1 VAGGLLSVDTLAVRA
16 PRAAADALGTFGLAR
31 GRTGELSYRVA
42 ADSLGAFRRY
52 LPADTGRAAV
62 RPAVNAAR
70 VAIARQDSIERAR
83 STAVAVAA
91 GAAAPPVQAPRVDS
105 LPALPRDSLSGAV
118 YAAGTVRGGLQG
130 FDLRGRAGVQS
141 LVALGN
147 QVERARVAY
156 TWIGAMRPDAVLAV
170 AASAD
175 SVRAAGFQLDS
186 LDARGT
192 WRKPGGTAQVAVF
205 QDVGRSYALRG
216 EYAVYPDRSEAR
228 FSDVRLRFDTTVWAS
243 TRLGTVR
250 WGRPGLEVDDIELVD
265 GRGGRIFADGTVPTE
280 GAANLR
286 LQVQGFELAD
296 ALGLVQSDVPMRG
309 RVTLDAAL
317 TGTRRAPLLRATAAL
332 DSANY
337 RGTAV
342 PATRAGVTY
351 AAGRAEVT
359 AEGLLAGRRVLT
371 AEGSVPVNLA
381 LEGVTGP
388 RVAQDATVTATARL
402 DSLPLD
408 LAERFT
414 DAVSNVRGAA
424 SGTLTASGSLRRP
437 VLTGEVRVP
446 SGQMRVVPLG
456 ITLSQLAAAIRLRG
470 DTVVIDSIA
479 GNSQGRI
486 LLAGGIGIRDVAKP
500 SFDLRLRADRARMLD
515 GDMGRINANA
525 QIAVYGPFDRVFVS
539 GGARVLGGTINIPKS
554 DGTQSLSAG
563 DPSVF
568 AVIDTTRLAN
578 QDLVP
583 AQSPLLQNLRVD
595 VSVGIDRDTWV
606 RSDEANVEIYSDGDL
621 RVQVDRRKQALVMDG
636 VVNTDRGEYT
646 YLSKRFQ
653 VKRGTVTFLGTQEL
667 DPNLQIAAEYDVRQ
681 AASEPLT
688 IRILIGGQLS
698 APRITLESDA
708 TPPIPQSDLLTY
720 LAFGQ
725 TSGSLL
731 NFGGSSISGQDASR
745 SLVGN
750 VASLATTQLT
760 SVALGELADEFE
772 RQTAR
777 SLGADQFNITPS
789 PNLPAEVAR
798 ADISGAQ
805 RLLLTTQIEYGKY
818 FNRQLFVGLQA
829 TPLFWQAQPAIPG
842 FRVQYRFASRP
853 GLSIESAWQPRF
865 FPGIPTLG
873 NADLLQ
879 KNAFGA
885 FLVRQWRF

>member
-1 VAGGLLSVDTLAVRA
+1 
-16 PRAAADALGTFGLAR
+16 
-31 GRTGELSYRVA
+31 
-42 ADSLGAFRRY
+42 
-52 LPADTGRAAV
+52 
-62 RPAVNAAR
+62 
-70 VAIARQDSIERAR
+70 
-83 STAVAVAA
+83 
-91 GAAAPPVQAPRVDS
+91 
-105 LPALPRDSLSGAV
+105 
-118 YAAGTVRGGLQG
+118 
-130 FDLRGRAGVQS
+130 
-141 LVALGN
+141 
-147 QVERARVAY
+147 
-156 TWIGAMRPDAVLAV
+156 
-170 AASAD
+170 
-175 SVRAAGFQLDS
+175 
-186 LDARGT
+186 
-192 WRKPGGTAQVAVF
+192 
-205 QDVGRSYALRG
+205 
-216 EYAVYPDRSEAR
+216 
-228 FSDVRLRFDTTVWAS
+228 
-243 TRLGTVR
+243 
-250 WGRPGLEVDDIELVD
+250 
-265 GRGGRIFADGTVPTE
+265 
-280 GAANLR
+280 
-286 LQVQGFELAD
+286 
-296 ALGLVQSDVPMRG
+296 
-309 RVTLDAAL
+309 
-317 TGTRRAPLLRATAAL
+317 
-332 DSANY
+332 
-337 RGTAV
+337 
-342 PATRAGVTY
+342 
-351 AAGRAEVT
+351 
-359 AEGLLAGRRVLT
+359 VLT

-388 RVAQDATVTATARL
+388 RVASDATLTATARL